1 MGRNWAITIGI
12 NGYRYL
18 QRLNYA
24 QRDADAVRQ
33 LFLQELGFQQ
43 VYHFTDDS
51 LAIPQDYGPDLDSH
65 PTATTLGRFLRTR
78 FEQPFLR
85 DGDNLWFF
93 LRGMAFAAKTG
104 TI

>member
-1 MGRNWAITIGI
+1 MGRNYAITIGI

-24 QRDADAVRQ
+24 QHDADAVRQ

-51 LAIPQDYGPDLDSH
+51 PDIPQDYGPDLESR
-65 PTATTLGRFLRTR
+65 PTTTMGRPPVASRR
-78 FEQPFLR
+78 
-85 DGDNLWFF
+85 
-93 LRGMAFAAKTG
+93 
-104 TI
+104 